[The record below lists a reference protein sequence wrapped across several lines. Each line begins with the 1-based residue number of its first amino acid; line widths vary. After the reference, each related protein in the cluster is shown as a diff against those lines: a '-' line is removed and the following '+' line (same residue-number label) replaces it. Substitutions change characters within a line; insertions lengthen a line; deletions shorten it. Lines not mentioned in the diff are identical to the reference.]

1 MITHC
6 QALAGAIARF
16 VAALLRGRRAAPP
29 SSVPLGELDL
39 AQRVR
44 ASGEW

>member
-1 MITHC
+1 MITQC
-6 QALAGAIARF
+6 QKLAGAIARVVSATLF
-16 VAALLRGRRAAPP
+16 RRRPA
-29 SSVPLGELDL
+29 VLPLAHDDVDL